1 MLSSAWF
8 VQNQK
13 KSGKNHIFLSVL
25 FGSYE
30 KSRTFAPRLRDND
43 NAKQNISKEVWVSG

>member
-1 MLSSAWF
+1 MLKAFRF

-13 KSGKNHIFLSVL
+13 KSGKNHIFSSVL

-43 NAKQNISKEVWVSG
+43 NAKQKHK